1 MSDKTNQSAVQPQ
14 GRAEG
19 RSRFAV
25 AIIMSLLVF
34 GIVFVAL
41 WAFTT
46 LSLVYALATATPT
59 TVIVA
64 CSVFMIDA
72 VGDCFSAIVDALA
85 SVFTAIVESIGAVIA
100 AVLAALA
107 AVFSI
112 FGG

>member
-1 MSDKTNQSAVQPQ
+1 MSEQPNQSAPQ
-14 GRAEG
+14 RQG
-19 RSRFAV
+19 RSRVTV
-25 AIIMSLLVF
+25 AIIMSLVIFSMMFLT
-34 GIVFVAL
+34 L

-46 LSLVYALATATPT
+46 IGLVYAVATATPA

-64 CSVFMIDA
+64 CSIVMLDT
-72 VGDCFSAIVDALA
+72 VGDCFAAIIDAMA
-85 SVFTAIVESIGAVIA
+85 SVVAAIVESIGAVFA